1 MESSARESWPIV
13 KRSPCRS
20 RRCNSSIATPC
31 WPIAANR
38 RTLAGASSS
47 IVRTPVRV
55 RADCHPR
62 RRPPRGHPRPWH
74 LHDHPRVVYGTTLR
88 SSVKTTRGA
97 PATSGAFAAALI
109 LAVPP
114 RVPAQRSP
122 GRAPGARLPSGHH
135 GEGRCGTPHPPP
147 PLVVDTGFKDE
158 GHHGPR
164 PRTQPLNDRATRAH
178 RDLDPSGRTVRR
190 GGGGRRGKLRGRA
203 SSDRIHGR
211 GGRRRPSRRRAAR
224 HQDSGSYGHPHPGT
238 PPHPS
243 TSRPLRPHT
252 RMPLR
257 RGPGRPGSPPVPAS
271 PPRTATTVQVT
282 ARPRGVRQFVRA
294 IQLSAAALAR
304 CRCTR
309 SSGSPGPRMRTWWRC
324 SRSDNRSCGSGVS
337 APSSAV
343 R

>member
-1 MESSARESWPIV
+1 MAGINPSTTPHHPALREPPLPGGVNPLAIRLTRTAASPSPPTSASSTTRPPTAVASAR
-13 KRSPCRS
+13 SPPRRVRHHGQVECEDDSRRS
-20 RRCNSSIATPC
+20 RHVGRLRGCRDPGGTAP
-31 WPIAANR
+31 
-38 RTLAGASSS
+38 GA
-47 IVRTPVRV
+47 
-55 RADCHPR
+55 RAP
-62 RRPPRGHPRPWH
+62 
-74 LHDHPRVVYGTTLR
+74 
-88 SSVKTTRGA
+88 
-97 PATSGAFAAALI
+97 
-109 LAVPP
+109 
-114 RVPAQRSP
+114 QRSP
-122 GRAPGARLPSGHH
+122 GRALGARFPPGHH
-135 GEGRCGTPHPPP
+135 GEGRYGTPHPPP

-164 PRTQPLNDRATRAH
+164 PHTQPPNDRLTRAH

-190 GGGGRRGKLRGRA
+190 GGGGRRGRLCGRA
-203 SSDRIHGR
+203 SSGRMHGR

-224 HQDSGSYGHPHPGT
+224 HQDSGSDGRQHPGT

-243 TSRPLRPHT
+243 TSLPLRPHT

-271 PPRTATTVQVT
+271 PPRTAPTGDVA
-282 ARPRGVRQFVRA
+282 ARPRGVRHLVRA
-294 IQLSAAALAR
+294 VQLSAAALAR

-337 APSSAV
+337 APSSAL